1 MRFRTCPVC
10 RSKAVSWMERFDAE
24 DGTIEV
30 KARCG
35 GCGTWRTGDVG
46 RRTADALER
55 RLRRDLERMAV
66 RLGQHQRWRD
76 IDLGRLVR
84 DAPQGGRRKTHR

>member
-1 MRFRTCPVC
+1 MRLRTCPLC
-10 RSKAVSWMERFDAE
+10 RSRAVSWMERYDDE
-24 DGTIEV
+24 DGTISV

-55 RLRRDLERMAV
+55 RLRRDLQRMAV
-66 RLGQHQRWRD
+66 GLGQHERWRD
-76 IDLGRLVR
+76 LDLGRLVR
-84 DAPQGGRRKTHR
+84 AAPQGGRRKTPR

>member
-1 MRFRTCPVC
+1 MRFRTCPMC
-10 RSKAVSWMERFDAE
+10 RSKAVSTMERFDDE
-24 DGTIEV
+24 DGRIQV

-35 GCGTWRTGDVG
+35 GCGTWRAGEVG
-46 RRTADALER
+46 WRTADGLER

-76 IDLGRLVR
+76 IELGKLMRE
-84 DAPQGGRRKTHR
+84 APQGVGRKTHR

>member
-1 MRFRTCPVC
+1 MRLRNCPMC
-10 RSKAVSWMERFDAE
+10 RSKAVSTMERFDDE
-24 DGTIEV
+24 DGTILL

-35 GCGTWRTGDVG
+35 ECGTWRTGEVG
-46 RRTADALER
+46 RRTASALER

-76 IDLGRLVR
+76 LELGRIVR
-84 DAPQGGRRKTHR
+84 EPPQGGSPKTPR

>member
-1 MRFRTCPVC
+1 MC
-10 RSKAVSWMERFDAE
+10 RSKAVSWMERFDDE

-35 GCGTWRTGDVG
+35 GCGTWRTGEVG

-55 RLRRDLERMAV
+55 RLRRDLEQMAV

-76 IDLGRLVR
+76 LDLGRLVR
-84 DAPQGGRRKTHR
+84 EAPQATGRKTHR